1 MFISGTPA
9 VTVNVTYIFFFFDV
23 LGVLQLSLTQY
34 VLKPV
39 LEEEIIGE
47 N

>member
-9 VTVNVTYIFFFFDV
+9 VTVNVTYIFIFDV

-39 LEEEIIGE
+39 LEEEIIGG